1 MTQRII
7 IFMHSLLTDEIISF
21 DRYFLLSCSYERTG
35 ALVVLVMREG
45 VLFCDHLVNIK
56 QQTRKPHLTETIEFK
71 LTVVLVSNLYSL

>member
-1 MTQRII
+1 MTQSIM

-21 DRYFLLSCSYERTG
+21 DGYFLLSCSYERTG
-35 ALVVLVMREG
+35 GLVVVVMREG

-56 QQTRKPHLTETIEFK
+56 QITRKPHLTETIELK

>member
-1 MTQRII
+1 
-7 IFMHSLLTDEIISF
+7 MHSLLPDEIISF
-21 DRYFLLSCSYERTG
+21 DRYFLLSCSHERTG